1 MLHVGCWT
9 FKTAR
14 LSPALALLATVALLT
29 TGCKKREAFELIQP
43 QATPAASAELQKYW
57 SIPEFTLIERS
68 GQPLRSSDLA
78 GKVWVADFFY
88 SSCPGPCPALTSR
101 FSEVQTALGDASG
114 VKLVSITVDP
124 VKDTTDVLK
133 IYADKFKAGPN
144 WYFCTG
150 EKEAVIKL
158 AHDGFKLPI
167 AEGEATPDAGPIT
180 HSTRLIL
187 IDQTGMVRG
196 FYEGTTEEGVR
207 DIVRDIHRLL
217 EEK

>member
-1 MLHVGCWT
+1 MRL
-9 FKTAR
+9 FSTA
-14 LSPALALLATVALLT
+14 LFGAACLLI
-29 TGCKKREAFELIQP
+29 TGCKKSEPFEMIQP
-43 QATPAASAELQKYW
+43 MAAPAASAELQKYW
-57 SIPEFTLIERS
+57 SIPEFNLTERS

-101 FSEVQTALGDASG
+101 FSEVQKALVDVPD

-133 IYADKFKAGPN
+133 VYADRFKAGAN

-150 EKEAVIKL
+150 DKEAIIKL

-167 AEGEATPDAGPIT
+167 AEGGAPEAGPIT
-180 HSTRLIL
+180 HTTRLVL
-187 IDQTGMVRG
+187 VDKTGMARG
-196 FYEGTTEEGVR
+196 FYEGTTVEGVR